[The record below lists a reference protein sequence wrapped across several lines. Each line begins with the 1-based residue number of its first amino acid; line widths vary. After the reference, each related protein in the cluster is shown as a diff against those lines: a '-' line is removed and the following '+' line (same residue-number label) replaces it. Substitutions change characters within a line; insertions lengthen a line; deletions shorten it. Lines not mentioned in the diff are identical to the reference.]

1 MPMTCAPGTCE
12 GECCAGTGTSGNVFR
27 PNHSTFPFPHND
39 WLMYVLYYDDRMLL
53 CQIIESAVASLR
65 GANAR
70 HPCVLEALEWVLP
83 LDWDSLDKL
92 RGKLVV
98 LLDADPA
105 SRERMAKFQSDR
117 IKELRSP
124 CPLKAS
130 GFFEEVHEKV
140 LPVWLQDEAW
150 TTGDLLE
157 AVRDAYLVA

>member
-12 GECCAGTGTSGNVFR
+12 GECCGGGGVCGNVFR

-39 WLMYVLYYDDRMLL
+39 WLMYVLFYDDRALL
-53 CQIIESAVASLR
+53 EQIIKSAVRGLR
-65 GANAR
+65 EANVK
-70 HPCVLEALEWVLP
+70 HQCVLEALEWVLP
-83 LDWDSLDKL
+83 LDGDCMDKL

-140 LPVWLQDEAW
+140 LPQWLQDEVW